1 MGITHIK
8 DGEGFFGGEHAATHR
23 DFGFSGSAA
32 EVPRVRFAKGG
43 QVTKGKPPFAKQ
55 TPADGIEQMHDSSE
69 LAHRVRKASGGSMN
83 DTNDDV
89 LYGSMERDPVT
100 GSLRGVTV
108 SRTKQ
113 QGKNADDGLRKANGG
128 GVQVP
133 TGAPFPEEP
142 TSMPRQVNAL
152 GTAGV
157 AMAKGGHAD
166 AAQDRALISK
176 MLKQHESGEGDRMG
190 KARGGRAT
198 LPKAM
203 KAKALQSHSP
213 INTPPRN
220 PTTTTTPRNIMPGG
234 AMAYGVQ
241 PSSEPAVAG
250 SGQGIPQLAD
260 GGRVRMG
267 ALRGTY

>member
-32 EVPRVRFAKGG
+32 EAPRVRFANGG

-55 TPADGIEQMHDSSE
+55 TPAGGIEQMHDSSE
-69 LAHRVRKASGGSMN
+69 LAHRM
-83 DTNDDV
+83 
-89 LYGSMERDPVT
+89 
-100 GSLRGVTV
+100 
-108 SRTKQ
+108 
-113 QGKNADDGLRKANGG
+113 RKANGG

-176 MLKQHESGEGDRMG
+176 MLKQHESGEGDRIG